1 MFKDRN
7 ITIIAHNII
16 TVMYVL
22 LTLNMF
28 LQAEKLL
35 LNHCN
40 NIKMF
45 VCTNFL
51 QIEDMNIIRDNINTD
66 WKYPYSKPTK

>member
-1 MFKDRN
+1 MFKDGN
-7 ITIIAHNII
+7 ITIIGHDII

-51 QIEDMNIIRDNINTD
+51 QIRRYE
-66 WKYPYSKPTK
+66 YHS

>member
-1 MFKDRN
+1 MFKDGN
-7 ITIIAHNII
+7 ITIIGHDII

-66 WKYPYSKPTK
+66 WK

>member
-7 ITIIAHNII
+7 ITIIGHNII

-66 WKYPYSKPTK
+66 WK

>member
-7 ITIIAHNII
+7 ITIIERGKI
-16 TVMYVL
+16 TVISTL

-28 LQAEKLL
+28 LQTEKLL
-35 LNHCN
+35 LSQQNHL
-40 NIKMF
+40 KMF

-51 QIEDMNIIRDNINTD
+51 QIRRSEYHT
-66 WKYPYSKPTK
+66 

>member
-1 MFKDRN
+1 
-7 ITIIAHNII
+7 
-16 TVMYVL
+16 MYVL

>member
-1 MFKDRN
+1 MFKDGN
-7 ITIIAHNII
+7 ITIIGHDII

-35 LNHCN
+35 LNHCKYKN
-40 NIKMF
+40 
-45 VCTNFL
+45 VCMHELF
-51 QIEDMNIIRDNINTD
+51 TD
-66 WKYPYSKPTK
+66 KKI

>member
-7 ITIIAHNII
+7 ITIIGHNII